1 MTLQL
6 TKDGIF
12 LSLIESP
19 TLNER
24 EVYIDFG
31 SLKTSVHPDT
41 GRRRTRFVRNASAIV
56 KGKMDTD
63 FNTVYYDQD
72 INLDGAL
79 DDMDANIL
87 KDVANAFVKI
97 KTS

>member
-56 KGKMDTD
+56 KGKWARISTL
-63 FNTVYYDQD
+63 FIT
-72 INLDGAL
+72 
-79 DDMDANIL
+79 
-87 KDVANAFVKI
+87 I
-97 KTS
+97 KTLIWTALWMTWTPIS